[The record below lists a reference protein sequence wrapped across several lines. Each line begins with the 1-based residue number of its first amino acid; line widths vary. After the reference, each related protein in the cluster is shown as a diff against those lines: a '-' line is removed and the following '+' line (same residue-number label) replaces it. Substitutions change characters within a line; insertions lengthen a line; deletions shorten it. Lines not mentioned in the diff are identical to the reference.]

1 MNQLCP
7 ALRLAT
13 RHLAALIGMSAL
25 ALLSGCAV
33 VTNPVAEG
41 IPVRRLPPE
50 VFAESVETQ
59 QPITLTL
66 LRQQPPDVYRLAAG
80 DVLGVWIE
88 GIFGERNVP
97 PPVRVPEQ
105 GNIPP
110 SLGYPLPVR
119 ENGTLPLPLID
130 PVKVEG
136 LTLAEAQAK
145 ITEAYTVTKKILKP
159 GRESILVT
167 LVKPRSTRV
176 MVLREDAGGSTF
188 STGAG
193 GYIGAFL
200 GGGASFTETRRTS
213 GVALDLPAYENDVLN
228 ALTRSGGLPGTD
240 AENEIIVE
248 RGAARD
254 VLAGGAQAAD
264 PRQCFDPSKPGA
276 VDQFMSQIQGRS
288 QQTVRIPLRL
298 KPGQDLNLTKDD
310 VILSNGDVIYV
321 RARRGEFFYTGGLL
335 PSRAFPLPRDRDLD
349 ILQALALVGAPLVNG
364 TQNANNLTGQL
375 NQTGLGFPSPS
386 QVTVVRKTCNGS
398 QIPILVDV
406 NRAFRDPRERIL
418 VQAGDIIVL
427 QQSIPEGIGQYLTTN
442 WRFNVFSFLIRQR
455 DLTATSNINAP

>member
-1 MNQLCP
+1 
-7 ALRLAT
+7 
-13 RHLAALIGMSAL
+13 
-25 ALLSGCAV
+25 

-50 VFAESVETQ
+50 VFAESIENQ
-59 QPITLTL
+59 QQITLTL
-66 LRQQPPDVYRLAAG
+66 LRQQPPDVYRIAPG
-80 DVLGVWIE
+80 DVLGIWIE
-88 GIFGERNVP
+88 GIFGEKNTP

-110 SLGYPLPVR
+110 SLGYPIPVR
-119 ENGTLPLPLID
+119 ENGTVPLPLID
-130 PVKVEG
+130 AVKVEG
-136 LTLAEAQAK
+136 LSIAQAQEK
-145 ITEAYTVTKKILKP
+145 ITEAYTITKKILKP
-159 GRESILVT
+159 GRESIIVT
-167 LVKPRSTRV
+167 LVKPRSDRV

-193 GYIGAFL
+193 GFSGAFL
-200 GGGASFTETRRTS
+200 GGGSSFTETRRTS
-213 GVALDLPAYENDVLN
+213 GFALDLPAYENDVLN

-240 AENEIIVE
+240 AENEIILE

-254 VLAGGAQAAD
+254 LVGGGAQTPGPGGAC
-264 PRQCFDPSKPGA
+264 PPPGHRLPEGFDANRPGA
-276 VDQFMSQIQGRS
+276 VEQFLGQIQGRS
-288 QQTVRIPLRL
+288 QQTVRIPLRV
-298 KPGQDLNLTKDD
+298 KPGQELNLTKDD
-310 VILSNGDVIYV
+310 VILNNGDVIYV

-335 PSRAFPLPRDRDLD
+335 PSRAFPVPRDRDLD
-349 ILQALALVGAPLVNG
+349 ILQALALVGAPLING

-375 NQTGLGFPSPS
+375 NQSGLGFPSPS

-427 QQSIPEGIGQYLTTN
+427 QQSVPEGIGQYLTTN
-442 WRFNVFSFLIRQR
+442 LRFNIFGTLLRR
-455 DLTATSNINAP
+455 NDLLFTGNANGP